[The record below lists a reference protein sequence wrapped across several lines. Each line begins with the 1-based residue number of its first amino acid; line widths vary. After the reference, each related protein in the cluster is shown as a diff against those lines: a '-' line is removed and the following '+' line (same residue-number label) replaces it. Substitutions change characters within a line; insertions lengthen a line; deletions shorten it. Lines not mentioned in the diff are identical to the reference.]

1 MKALCT
7 PLKTFFQRLRIG
19 IKKRYNTP
27 TLPKT
32 PFFLVWSAN
41 DYAANL
47 VLKKVN
53 LKLYKTR
60 AAGGAPQAVK
70 LFFLKQHKTIIKF
83 IGCFNSLYVSGGASS
98 LYLRFIEN
106 NIKYCFIMPFL
117 LNLANKDL
125 PDEISILVQ
134 FCFAMFIACCVLL
147 YFFTCLFGYIIT
159 VYIIDRYKINERYPK
174 LNKFVD
180 KYQKVGA
187 FVLLIDGG
195 ICLLI
200 ILLLIG
206 VNGYFCSYILFKLW

>member
-1 MKALCT
+1 MPGSAL
-7 PLKTFFQRLRIG
+7 
-19 IKKRYNTP
+19 
-27 TLPKT
+27 
-32 PFFLVWSAN
+32 
-41 DYAANL
+41 
-47 VLKKVN
+47 
-53 LKLYKTR
+53 
-60 AAGGAPQAVK
+60 
-70 LFFLKQHKTIIKF
+70 
-83 IGCFNSLYVSGGASS
+83 
-98 LYLRFIEN
+98 
-106 NIKYCFIMPFL
+106 L

-134 FCFAMFIACCVLL
+134 FCFAMCIACCGLL

>member
-19 IKKRYNTP
+19 IKKGYNTP

-41 DYAANL
+41 CYAANL

-60 AAGGAPQAVK
+60 AGGAHAVN
-70 LFFLKQHKTIIKF
+70 F

>member
-19 IKKRYNTP
+19 IKKGYNTP
-27 TLPKT
+27 TLPKP

-41 DYAANL
+41 CYAANL

-60 AAGGAPQAVK
+60 AGGAHAV
-70 LFFLKQHKTIIKF
+70 KF

-147 YFFTCLFGYIIT
+147 YFFTGLFGYIIT

>member
-1 MKALCT
+1 MKALCAKQ
-7 PLKTFFQRLRIG
+7 PAKTFFQRLMIG
-19 IKKRYNTP
+19 IKKGYNTP
-27 TLPKT
+27 TLPKN
-32 PFFLVWSAN
+32 PFFLVWFAN
-41 DYAANL
+41 GYAASL
-47 VLKKVN
+47 ILKKVI
-53 LKLYKTR
+53 LKLHKTR
-60 AAGGAPQAVK
+60 AEAV
-70 LFFLKQHKTIIKF
+70 KF
-83 IGCFNSLYVSGGASS
+83 IGCFNSLYVKRS
-98 LYLRFIEN
+98 LYLGFIEN

-147 YFFTCLFGYIIT
+147 YFFTGLFGYIIT